1 MRLNK
6 FEHCFPQVLSIGQ
19 TLLVYVII
27 GAAMA
32 TSLVLFAMEAAAW
45 RLKARRKREQEEQ
58 QQQHPLLWWQQQEHQ
73 QINVKRYHQVRI
85 GDSTSNQSGDI
96 RSNFRKVKCDYFL
109 R

>member
-1 MRLNK
+1 MLSL
-6 FEHCFPQVLSIGQ
+6 QVLSIGQ

-45 RLKARRKREQEEQ
+45 RLKARRKQEQEEQ

-73 QINVKRYHQVRI
+73 QSKVKRYHQVRI

-96 RSNFRKVKCDYFL
+96 RSN
-109 R
+109 